1 MENHAINLLTWSSQ
15 VFKQILYAHNWDFLD
30 RKKDINSD

>member
-1 MENHAINLLTWSSQ
+1 MTSSSQ
-15 VFKQILYAHNWDFLD
+15 EFKQILYALNWDFLD